1 MTKGEI
7 LISSVAGKTFITE
20 NQLMENKEFVIEAK
34 RLIKEGK
41 YTMDQLID
49 KLVNWCNNNY

>member
-20 NQLMENKEFVIEAK
+20 NLLMENKEFVMEAK
-34 RLIKEGK
+34 KLIKDGT
-41 YTMDQLID
+41 YTMDQLVT
-49 KLVNWCNNNY
+49 KLVNWCENNC

>member
-20 NQLMENKEFVIEAK
+20 NQLFNILVHFMYL
-34 RLIKEGK
+34 LIIIHTLKG
-41 YTMDQLID
+41 Y
-49 KLVNWCNNNY
+49 